1 MPLPLRA
8 MRPVTDP
15 EGACRMRCV
24 FLGSP
29 AFLGRVDGETR
40 CAFWAGEPVDHDFD
54 PALLIGVD
62 LACTPSAA
70 AVKGDRVAGRA
81 GR

>member
-1 MPLPLRA
+1 
-8 MRPVTDP
+8 
-15 EGACRMRCV
+15 MRCV
-24 FLGSP
+24 FFGSP